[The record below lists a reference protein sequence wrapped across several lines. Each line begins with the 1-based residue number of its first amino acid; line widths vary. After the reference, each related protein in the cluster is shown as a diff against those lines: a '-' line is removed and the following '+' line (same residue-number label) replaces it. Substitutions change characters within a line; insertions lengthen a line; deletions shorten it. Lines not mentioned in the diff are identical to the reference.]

1 MMVFE
6 TCLGAWRGR
15 GREGGREGGTGRE
28 EMGREMERR
37 ERNCVTMSEI

>member
-15 GREGGREGGTGRE
+15 GREGGRDRHGGDG
-28 EMGREMERR
+28 ERDGENESR
-37 ERNCVTMSEI
+37 EREIVLQ